1 MRCDALSPRSNH
13 GTMKTIL
20 CFGDSNTWG
29 YDPAA
34 TAVAPFPIRHPH
46 DVRWTGVLAAELGS
60 GWRVIEEGQNGRT
73 TVHDDPLNVA
83 RNGKKYLPACLES
96 HKPIDIV
103 VMMLG
108 TNDLKNTFGVSPGE
122 IATGASVLAGM
133 ILQSNSGL
141 NGKPPRLLLVCPPAI
156 GDMSRAPEI
165 AEKINDAQARSQA
178 LPKRYEAVAAQLG
191 CAYLNS
197 QEIVV
202 PSPIDGIHLEAEEH
216 TKLGKAI
223 AAAVGKMAS

>member
-1 MRCDALSPRSNH
+1 
-13 GTMKTIL
+13 MKTIL

-34 TAVAPFPIRHPH
+34 TAAAPFPIRHPH
-46 DVRWTGVLAAELGS
+46 DVRWTGILARELGDE
-60 GWRVIEEGQNGRT
+60 WRVIEEGQNGRT
-73 TVHDDPLNVA
+73 TVHDDPFNVA
-83 RNGKKYLPACLES
+83 RNGKEFLPACLES

-108 TNDLKNTFGVSPGE
+108 TNDLKNMFSVSPGE
-122 IATGASVLAGM
+122 IATGASVLANM
-133 ILQSNSGL
+133 ILQSNAGL
-141 NGKPPRLLLVCPPAI
+141 NGKAPRLLLVCPAAI

-165 AEKINDAQARSQA
+165 AEKFSDAKARSQA

-197 QEIVV
+197 QEVV
-202 PSPIDGIHLEAEEH
+202 EPSPLDGIHLEAGEH

-223 AAAVGKMAS
+223 AAAVKKMAA

>member
-1 MRCDALSPRSNH
+1 
-13 GTMKTIL
+13 MKTIL

-34 TAVAPFPIRHPH
+34 TAAAPFPIRHAY
-46 DVRWTGVLAAELGS
+46 DVRWTGVLARELGG
-60 GWRVIEEGQNGRT
+60 GWRVIEEGQNART

-83 RNGKKYLPACLES
+83 RNGKEFLPACLES
-96 HKPIDIV
+96 HKPIDLV

-122 IATGASVLAGM
+122 IATGASVLAKM
-133 ILQSNSGL
+133 ILQSDAGV
-141 NGKPPRLLLVCPPAI
+141 NGKPPQLLLVCPPAI

-165 AEKINDAQARSQA
+165 AEKINDAQSRSQA

-191 CAYLNS
+191 CVFLNS
-197 QEIVV
+197 QEVV
-202 PSPIDGIHLEAEEH
+202 IPSPIDGVHLEAGEH

-223 AAAVGKMAS
+223 AAAVNKMAA

>member
-1 MRCDALSPRSNH
+1 
-13 GTMKTIL
+13 MKTLL

-34 TAVAPFPIRHPH
+34 TAVAPFPIRHAH
-46 DVRWTGVLAAELGS
+46 DVRWTGVLARELGD

-83 RNGKKYLPACLES
+83 RNGKTFLPACLES
-96 HKPIDIV
+96 HKPLDLV
-103 VMMLG
+103 VLMLG

-122 IATGASVLAGM
+122 IATGASILAKM
-133 ILQSNSGL
+133 ILQSDAGV
-141 NGKPPRLLLVCPPAI
+141 NGETPQLLLVCPPAI

-165 AEKINDAQARSQA
+165 AEKINDAQSRSMA
-178 LPKRYEAVAAQLG
+178 LPKHYEAIALQLG

-197 QEIVV
+197 QEVVV
-202 PSPIDGIHLEAEEH
+202 PSPLDGIHLEAEEH
-216 TKLGKAI
+216 AKLGKAI
-223 AAAVGKMAS
+223 GAAVKSLAA

>member
-1 MRCDALSPRSNH
+1 
-13 GTMKTIL
+13 MKTIL

-34 TAVAPFPIRHPH
+34 TAAAPFPIRHPH
-46 DVRWTGVLAAELGS
+46 DLRWTGILARELGDT
-60 GWRVIEEGQNGRT
+60 WRVIEEGQNGRT
-73 TVHDDPLNVA
+73 TVHEDPLNVA
-83 RNGKKYLPACLES
+83 RNGKEYLPACLES
-96 HKPIDIV
+96 HKPVDIV

-122 IATGASVLAGM
+122 IATGASVLAKM
-133 ILQSNSGL
+133 ILQSDAGL

-165 AEKINDAQARSQA
+165 AEKIADAQSRSQA
-178 LPKRYEAVAAQLG
+178 LPKRYEAVAVQLG

-197 QEIVV
+197 QEVV
-202 PSPIDGIHLEAEEH
+202 TPSPLDGVHLDADEH
-216 TKLGKAI
+216 GKLGQAI
-223 AAAVGKMAS
+223 AAAVKKLAA

>member
-1 MRCDALSPRSNH
+1 
-13 GTMKTIL
+13 MKTIL

-34 TAVAPFPIRHPH
+34 TAASPFPIRHSH
-46 DVRWTGVLAAELGS
+46 DMRWTGVLAQELGS

-83 RNGKKYLPACLES
+83 RNGKEFLPACLES
-96 HKPIDIV
+96 HKPIDLV
-103 VMMLG
+103 VIMLG

-122 IATGASVLAGM
+122 IATGASVLAKM
-133 ILQSNSGL
+133 VLQSDAGL
-141 NGKPPRLLLVCPPAI
+141 NGKPPPLLLVCPPAI

-165 AEKINDAQARSQA
+165 AEKISDAQSRSRA
-178 LPKRYEAVAAQLG
+178 LPGRYQAVASQLG

-197 QEIVV
+197 QDVV
-202 PSPIDGIHLEAEEH
+202 SPSPIDGIHLEASEH
-216 TKLGKAI
+216 AKLGNAI
-223 AAAVGKMAS
+223 AAVVKKMAA

>member
-1 MRCDALSPRSNH
+1 
-13 GTMKTIL
+13 MKTIL

-34 TAVAPFPIRHPH
+34 TAAAPFPIRHPH
-46 DVRWTGVLAAELGS
+46 DVRWTGVVAQELGN

-73 TVHDDPLNVA
+73 TVHDDNLAIA
-83 RNGKKYLPACLES
+83 RNGRTFLPACLES
-96 HKPIDIV
+96 HKPIDVV

-122 IATGASVLAGM
+122 IATGASILAKI
-133 ILQSNSGL
+133 ILQSDAGV

-156 GDMSRAPEI
+156 GDMSRAPDI
-165 AEKINDAQARSQA
+165 AEKINDGQSRSQA

-197 QEIVV
+197 QEVVV
-202 PSPIDGIHLEAEEH
+202 PSPIDGIHLEAGEH
-216 TKLGKAI
+216 AKLGKAI
-223 AAAVGKMAS
+223 AAAVLKMAGAGR